1 MRRLLAVFVASGCL
15 VAGLA
20 WGQAP
25 SVQSMPPSVVKSVP
39 QSGDTA
45 VDAAT
50 TKQIAVTFSK
60 DMADGAWSWVLFSA
74 ETFPKLNGQPRYLQ
88 DKRTCVIE
96 VALEPAKTYVIWVN
110 SDKHKNFKDTD
121 GNSAIPYL
129 LVFQTK

>member
-1 MRRLLAVFVASGCL
+1 MRRLLAVFVASACL

-20 WGQAP
+20 WGQEP
-25 SVQSMPPSVVKSVP
+25 SVKSMPPSVVKTVP
-39 QSGDTA
+39 QSGDTS

-60 DMADGAWSWVLFSA
+60 DMMDGTWSWAQLSP
-74 ETFPKLNGQPRYLQ
+74 ETFPKMDGQPRYQ